1 MTTTTLRRAGG
12 SAITTVPSFISNFLK
27 LEIGDELTWEVE
39 DGKVILKALKTV
51 RKKTKLDDLLDKF
64 EASKTSRTLED
75 EQWLNSAPQG
85 KELL

>member
-51 RKKTKLDDLLDKF
+51 RKKPKLDDLLDKF
-64 EASKTSRTLED
+64 EASKTSLTLED